1 MEMNETCNW
10 FQAQIPLVYKPTYL
24 NNLSNGFRLKG
35 NGKVKAS
42 QWRVFGEIYGPLIV
56 PWLWWS
62 SQHTEHPLP
71 DNELKTLLKLF
82 AAIRYMFTNN
92 MSDTRLDTLEK
103 LIQDFINLSFK
114 LHPEV
119 AQAVTNFHVFKH
131 IPDDIRRFGPVY
143 GYWLFPHE
151 RVNKVLKSINTNG
164 PSQNQEQVEQ
174 MRGFLRK
181 RQAERIISDILD
193 PEYASSQTEREVQI
207 VLEECLLSKDPGT
220 HKDKADQDLEVMLP
234 GDGLSSK
241 YAFRAIGR
249 PGVLPPFLLSDLR
262 LTLRRLSAYFNP
274 EAVDGLISN
283 QDVTFYPHLSVRG
296 YRFDAADPTLRYPQT
311 TLPYSEVVQLFQ
323 RTNSMV
329 EVRQPTNFFN
339 DARDTRTIC
348 ILMTI
353 FSKQVEKFGIET
365 DNEFFGIFRTLHP
378 ASGWAVG
385 LINQCP
391 DGFEHDGRLEEL
403 DRSDA

>member
-1 MEMNETCNW
+1 MDHLLCHGYGGPANTVSSRIET
-10 FQAQIPLVYKPTYL
+10 V
-24 NNLSNGFRLKG
+24 LSYVLIIDFERL
-35 NGKVKAS
+35 A
-42 QWRVFGEIYGPLIV
+42 
-56 PWLWWS
+56 
-62 SQHTEHPLP
+62 EHPLP
-71 DNELKTLLKLF
+71 YELKTLLKLF

-92 MSDTRLDTLEK
+92 MSDTRLDTLEQ

-119 AQAVTNFHVFKH
+119 AQAATNFHVFKH

-174 MRGFLRK
+174 MRGFPRK
-181 RQAERIISDILD
+181 RQADRIISDILD

-207 VLEECLLSKDPGT
+207 VLEECLLSKGPGT

-234 GDGLSSK
+234 GDGLSPK

-262 LTLRRLSAYFNP
+262 FTLRRLSTSFNP
-274 EAVDGLISN
+274 EAVDGLTSN

-296 YRFDAADPTLRYPQT
+296 YRFDAADPTLRYPHS

-329 EVRQPTNFFN
+329 EVRKQ
-339 DARDTRTIC
+339 RT
-348 ILMTI
+348 
-353 FSKQVEKFGIET
+353 FSMMRGIQGQ
-365 DNEFFGIFRTLHP
+365 FVF
-378 ASGWAVG
+378 
-385 LINQCP
+385 
-391 DGFEHDGRLEEL
+391 
-403 DRSDA
+403 

>member
-1 MEMNETCNW
+1 MERFWGDLWT
-10 FQAQIPLVYKPTYL
+10 TYL
-24 NNLSNGFRLKG
+24 CHGYGGPANTVSSGIETVLSYVLIIDFERL
-35 NGKVKAS
+35 AE
-42 QWRVFGEIYGPLIV
+42 R
-56 PWLWWS
+56 
-62 SQHTEHPLP
+62 PLP

-92 MSDTRLDTLEK
+92 TSDTRLDTLEK

-119 AQAVTNFHVFKH
+119 AQAATNFHVFKH

-174 MRGFLRK
+174 MRGFVRK
-181 RQAERIISDILD
+181 HQAERIISDILD
-193 PEYASSQTEREVQI
+193 PEYASSQTESEVQI
-207 VLEECLLSKDPGT
+207 VLEECRLSKDPGT

-234 GDGLSSK
+234 GDGLGSK
-241 YAFRAIGR
+241 YAFRAVGR

-262 LTLRRLSAYFNP
+262 LTLRQLSTFFNP
-274 EAVDGLISN
+274 EAVNGLTFN

-296 YRFDAADPTLRYPQT
+296 YRFDAGDPTLRYPQSK
-311 TLPYSEVVQLFQ
+311 LPYSEAVQLFQ

-365 DNEFFGIFRTLHP
+365 GNEFSCIFRTLHP

-385 LINQCP
+385 LINQWP
-391 DGFEHDGRLEEL
+391 DGSEHDGRLEEL